1 MKFLL
6 ATLFA
11 TAEAGCTSF
20 QVPSAFEASGSA
32 FVNGKIYS
40 VSDEGSLG
48 RWSADGTYETKWSTG
63 GSGDWEGLA
72 VTDLESPYLYIAQE
86 YKAMIL
92 QWDLSANKF
101 TGKQWSFPGFPESS
115 SAGLEGV
122 TYVKSLNEWWAGSQ
136 SNGKVYRYTCDLSSS
151 GACTLKSGTYGN
163 WGLGEVSGL
172 GYDFA
177 KDTVY
182 VVSDDDDK
190 FMEVTTTGS
199 TIRSGKV
206 AISHCEGIFPM
217 PDGRFLLSDDGGSLV
232 ACDLAS
238 GVVV

>member
-1 MKFLL
+1 MKVLL
-6 ATLFA
+6 LSLITGSESA
-11 TAEAGCTSF
+11 CTSLS
-20 QVPSAFEASGSA
+20 VPSKFEASGSA

-40 VSDEGSLG
+40 ISDEGSLA
-48 RWSADGTYETKWSTG
+48 RWSADGTFEAEWSTG

-72 VTDLESPYLYIAQE
+72 VTDLESPFLYIAQE

-92 QWDLSANKF
+92 EWDVSANKF
-101 TGKQWSFPGFPESS
+101 TGKQWSFPGFPEDKK
-115 SAGLEGV
+115 AGLEGV

-136 SNGKVYRYTCDLSSS
+136 SNGKVYRYTCDLSDSS
-151 GACTLKSGTYGN
+151 ACTLKSGTYGN

-182 VVSDDDDK
+182 VVSDDDDE
-190 FMEVTTTGS
+190 FVEVSKTGS
-199 TIRSGKV
+199 QMRSGKV

-217 PDGRFLLSDDGGSLV
+217 PDGKFLLSDDGGSLV
-232 ACDLAS
+232 VCDLTAAA
-238 GVVV
+238 VV